1 MPMTRKTALA
11 ELKKVGSAGTKK
23 IYLRHG
29 ACEPLFGV
37 KFGDLGKL
45 KKRIGVNH
53 ELAQE
58 LWATGNSD
66 AQTLA
71 LMVVDPTKI
80 KSAELDAW
88 LRPLKYDLLIGMIAE
103 LAAKSA
109 YAPAKWQKWSK
120 SKSEQLLVAAYSLLS
135 HWLKESPDEVPI
147 DVVEDGLE
155 KIESQIHDV
164 PNRARHAMNNADS
177 LPWAFFARTIATEP
191 SKSPRR
197 SAKWMS
203 ITAKPA
209 AKHRMQPRTSRNR
222 LPAIENDCVASQN
235 KNAPHGGASGSFSGW
250 RCFQPGYS
258 RGRIAPVKPL

>member
-1 MPMTRKTALA
+1 MPMTCKTALA
-11 ELKKVGSAGTKK
+11 ELKKAGSAGTKK

-88 LRPLKYDLLIGMIAE
+88 LRPLKYDLLIGMIGE
-103 LAAKSA
+103 LAAKSS
-109 YAPAKWQKWSK
+109 YAPAKWNKWSK

-135 HWLKESPDEVPI
+135 HWLKESADGVPI

-164 PNRARHAMNNADS
+164 PDRARHAMNNALIAVGVFREDYRDR
-177 LPWAFFARTIATEP
+177 AFQVAEVIGKVDVDHGETGCKTPDATAYIK
-191 SKSPRR
+191 KSV
-197 SAKWMS
+197 A
-203 ITAKPA
+203 
-209 AKHRMQPRTSRNR
+209 HNR
-222 LPAIENDCVASQN
+222 KRL
-235 KNAPHGGASGSFSGW
+235 
-250 RCFQPGYS
+250 RC
-258 RGRIAPVKPL
+258 

>member
-164 PNRARHAMNNADS
+164 PNRARHAMNNALIAVGVFREDYRDR
-177 LPWAFFARTIATEP
+177 AFQVAKTIGKVDVDHGETGCKTPDATAYIK
-191 SKSPRR
+191 KSV
-197 SAKWMS
+197 A
-203 ITAKPA
+203 
-209 AKHRMQPRTSRNR
+209 RNR
-222 LPAIENDCVASQN
+222 KRL
-235 KNAPHGGASGSFSGW
+235 
-250 RCFQPGYS
+250 RC
-258 RGRIAPVKPL
+258 